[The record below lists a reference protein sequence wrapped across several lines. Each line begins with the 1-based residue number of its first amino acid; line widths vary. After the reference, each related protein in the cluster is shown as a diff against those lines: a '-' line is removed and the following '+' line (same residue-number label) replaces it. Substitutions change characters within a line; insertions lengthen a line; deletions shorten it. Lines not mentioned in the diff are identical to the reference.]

1 MQGVIKQER
10 NIWKKF
16 PFSSMNTKMHLKLF
30 INHMVKNHRRNCWTC
45 SRRKKEI
52 ISQLTNVR
60 VREHSILL
68 IISIS
73 VITEQNRKIEEC
85 LNSIAKF
92 QGRIDGVQEG
102 RSNLETESV
111 KSLTLVQSKMEKEKR
126 ILESLNSRIS
136 EQTGKYPY
144 SWKIVA
150 FQIYF
155 RNVRYDFK
163 WHWRLIWAYGLW

>member
-1 MQGVIKQER
+1 
-10 NIWKKF
+10 
-16 PFSSMNTKMHLKLF
+16 
-30 INHMVKNHRRNCWTC
+30 MVKNHRRNCWTC

-136 EQTGKYPY
+136 DQTGKF
-144 SWKIVA
+144 S
-150 FQIYF
+150 
-155 RNVRYDFK
+155 
-163 WHWRLIWAYGLW
+163 